1 MTGLLEEVLVASTDQ
16 VEEEATTDLIRTL
29 ARYLDQIRSGDA
41 SEFEDDEVSD
51 DSMELLE

>member
-16 VEEEATTDLIRTL
+16 VEEEAATDLIRTI
-29 ARYLDQIRSGDA
+29 ARYLDQIRPGDT
-41 SEFEDDEVSD
+41 SEFEDDEVGD